1 MEITGLSV
9 ISTFSKSSV
18 FKMFSVHTIT
28 QSRRFKFLGLE
39 DRLVR
44 LNGRNKAEINVDR
57 AFGARYLCGIFIS
70 PSLNGL
76 HVNIRKSVFIFLK
89 LIFLLIPS
97 GWSLSGRLGQL
108 CYASMDLEVYQKR
121 THRVRK

>member
-1 MEITGLSV
+1 MIT
-9 ISTFSKSSV
+9 TFSKSSV
-18 FKMFSVHTIT
+18 FKMFSVHTKT
-28 QSRRFKFLGLE
+28 QSRRFKFLGLG
-39 DRLVR
+39 DRFREVR
-44 LNGRNKAEINVDR
+44 LNGRNKAEINVDH